1 MWYIELRNSRYKFI
15 AAYKRLDIVISKKKL
30 NDVLAST
37 KKEET
42 KIKAI
47 SLLQSIELDLFNRFK
62 QLPEVR
68 VEDNTCNTKR

>member
-15 AAYKRLDIVISKKKL
+15 GVYKRLDIVISKKKL